1 MLGAFF
7 MIDREYFR
15 KLGMYDHEFDIWGAE
30 NLE

>member
-7 MIDREYFR
+7 AISKYYFEL
-15 KLGMYDHEFDIWGAE
+15 LGMYDEEFEIWGAE